1 MERAQGNGQQRETM
15 QKVGVSVRRRCGTL
29 PLPNYYRHLLHID
42 VRGLALPSEQ
52 LPYCPCQRPF
62 SHVSR
67 HMSPRCGQPTTAPDD
82 VRLNDVSADTSMSGH
97 PTTAH
102 THVHVDIAYI
112 KMMTTMKMCLA
123 RAVAVS
129 SALWRRALT
138 CKQIT
143 RYVKPFNVRSKAV
156 TSQLNLP
163 HGTKS

>member
-1 MERAQGNGQQRETM
+1 MERAQGEDQQRETM

-67 HMSPRCGQPTTAPDD
+67 HMSPRRGQPTTAPDD

-102 THVHVDIAYI
+102 THTRTCRHSLYQNDDDN
-112 KMMTTMKMCLA
+112 KN
-123 RAVAVS
+123 VS
-129 SALWRRALT
+129 SARSRSLQCAMAA
-138 CKQIT
+138 CI
-143 RYVKPFNVRSKAV
+143 NVQTDNTIREAI
-156 TSQLNLP
+156 
-163 HGTKS
+163 